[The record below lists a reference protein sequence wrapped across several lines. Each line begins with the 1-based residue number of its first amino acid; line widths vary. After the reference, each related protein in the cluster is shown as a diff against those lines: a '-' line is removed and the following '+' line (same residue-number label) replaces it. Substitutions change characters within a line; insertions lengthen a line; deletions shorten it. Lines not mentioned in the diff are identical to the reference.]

1 MPVILLSF
9 VFDLIVDY
17 TYQSLAFNY
26 NSPIPSCIVHG
37 LDVTPCQIY
46 IYWPLGIVSSLTFLG
61 FTVYSVVQKK
71 HRFWWLIIA
80 PTVLL
85 FTYYRVVLIALGVS
99 LIFEA

>member
-1 MPVILLSF
+1 MILLSF

-61 FTVYSVVQKK
+61 FTVYSVVQKSTVFGGSSLRRPSCYS
-71 HRFWWLIIA
+71 HII
-80 PTVLL
+80 
-85 FTYYRVVLIALGVS
+85 GS
-99 LIFEA
+99 C